1 MDTGVS
7 EHGGRTAILAIDK
20 KPAEL
25 GYVGF
30 GPASCITGLFPQY
43 TSRLW

>member
-7 EHGGRTAILAIDK
+7 EHGGRTAILAIDN

-30 GPASCITGLFPQY
+30 GPASCINGLFPQY